1 MQHVALLVIAKEPLP
16 GAAKTRLRP
25 PCSPQQAATPATA
38 ALLDTLA
45 AVALTPARRKV
56 LVFGGDARRWCPD
69 GFEVISQRDVDT
81 IGDARAVALQAPDS
95 RFAQALASIDRS
107 TPVWVDR

>member
-16 GAAKTRLRP
+16 GAAKTRLCP
-25 PCSPQQAATPATA
+25 PCSPQQAATLATA

-45 AVALTPARRKV
+45 
-56 LVFGGDARRWCPD
+56 
-69 GFEVISQRDVDT
+69 
-81 IGDARAVALQAPDS
+81 AVALQAPDS